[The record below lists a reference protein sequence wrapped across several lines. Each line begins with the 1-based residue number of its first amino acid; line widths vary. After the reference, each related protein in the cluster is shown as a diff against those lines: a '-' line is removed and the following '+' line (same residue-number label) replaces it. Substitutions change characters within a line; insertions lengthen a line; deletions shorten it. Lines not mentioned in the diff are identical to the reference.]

1 MKKIFADALRSRK
14 LAAEDEPKIER
25 YTSWRRKLNAS
36 TTPRCRLHNS
46 LYRLSL
52 FYVAPSHVPAYH
64 IQNLTHSHNVPSF
77 SFTLHTNVSLS
88 RSFTVS
94 IRWTTRERFLQWI
107 NVKLFHL
114 SKATHL
120 VKRSS
125 CSEVHIFMGILSFFP
140 SRNVQYSRNRL
151 ALFPFHS
158 LVQARVSLLFAR
170 SSACIKVCTH

>member
-1 MKKIFADALRSRK
+1 MLPP
-14 LAAEDEPKIER
+14 LMCP
-25 YTSWRRKLNAS
+25 L
-36 TTPRCRLHNS
+36 TTFRILHT
-46 LYRLSL
+46 LKVFHLS
-52 FYVAPSHVPAYH
+52 
-64 IQNLTHSHNVPSF
+64 HSHSIRA
-77 SFTLHTNVSLS
+77 SLSLS
-88 RSFTVS
+88 RSFRVS

>member
-1 MKKIFADALRSRK
+1 MKTSCRRWTEDWTVYK
-14 LAAEDEPKIER
+14 LAKETER
-25 YTSWRRKLNAS
+25 EHDTALQTAQFSLSSLSFLCCPLSCARLPHSESYTLSKCSIFLIH
-36 TTPRCRLHNS
+36 TP
-46 LYRLSL
+46 YERLSL
-52 FYVAPSHVPAYH
+52 
-64 IQNLTHSHNVPSF
+64 
-77 SFTLHTNVSLS
+77 SLS
-88 RSFTVS
+88 RSFRVS

-170 SSACIKVCTH
+170 SSACIKVCTHW